1 MNATNKLTAC
11 TLAISLVM
19 LLSGCSN
26 KGGEPSSTLA
36 DHPTQ
41 ATSSLGATQTELKI
55 TQWGPQNTKAGV
67 AFNVQPGGS
76 ASFWVHTN
84 QSLEGS
90 DAVLVLN
97 GVQLKSAISGGLIT
111 ASVPVNLY
119 DKPGDYGLHIVMHTG
134 KTMAQSDD
142 VKFVVE

>member
-1 MNATNKLTAC
+1 MMATNKLTAC
-11 TLAISLVM
+11 TLAIAVVI

-26 KGGEPSSTLA
+26 KGGEPASTSA
-36 DHPTQ
+36 EHSTQ
-41 ATSSLGATQTELKI
+41 AIPSPGTTQTELKI
-55 TQWGPQNTKAGV
+55 TQWGPQNTKAGI
-67 AFNVQPGGS
+67 AFNVQPDGS

-84 QSLEGS
+84 RSLEGS

-97 GVQLKSAISGGLIT
+97 GVQLKSAISGSLIT

-119 DKPGDYGLHIVMHTG
+119 NNPGDYELHIAMHAG
-134 KTMAQSDD
+134 KAMVQSDD